1 MRILIDTHVAIW
13 AVIGDPKLPAHAVSA
28 IEQASDIYV
37 SAASIWEISIKFA
50 AKKGGINF
58 SGAQALEEFRLAGFK
73 MLSVHPR
80 HAAAVDELPLLHGD
94 PFDRILVAQAR
105 TEPMHFLTCDAAL
118 KVYEHLVSLL

>member
-1 MRILIDTHVAIW
+1 MRVLLDTHVAIW
-13 AVIGDPKLPAHAVSA
+13 AVISDPKLPKRAIAE

-73 MLSVHPR
+73 MLSVRPG
-80 HAAAVDELPLLHGD
+80 HAAAVDDLPLLHGD
-94 PFDRILVAQAR
+94 PFDRLLIAQAR
-105 TEPMHFLTCDAAL
+105 IEPMHFLTCDTAL
-118 KVYEHLVSLL
+118 KMYGHLVSLL